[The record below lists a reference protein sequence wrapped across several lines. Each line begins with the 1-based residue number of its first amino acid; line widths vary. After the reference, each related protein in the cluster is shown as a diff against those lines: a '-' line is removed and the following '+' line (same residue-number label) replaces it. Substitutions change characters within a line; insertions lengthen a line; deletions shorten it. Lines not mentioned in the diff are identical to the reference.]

1 MINPKTL
8 LLVEDEQSIADALVF
23 SLEQE
28 GYSIIWCS
36 LGFEALKVLDQEKI
50 DLVVLDIGLPDITG
64 FDLCKMI
71 KAKEDLPIIF
81 LTARQEEVD
90 KLIGLEI
97 GGDDYITKPF
107 SLREVASRIKVILN
121 RYNRVASQYEAV
133 QHQSIQHQEKS
144 NCTIDLQAMS
154 ITYFNEVLEL
164 TRYEYLLLKIL
175 IESPNRV
182 YSRDVLMQ
190 NVWDEPD
197 RSFERS
203 VDTHIK
209 TLRSKL
215 KKVNAFVQPIKTHHG
230 LGYSFND
237 KEVA

>member
-1 MINPKTL
+1 MNQKTL

-28 GYSIIWCS
+28 GYRVIWCS
-36 LGFEALKVLDQEKI
+36 IGAEAIKTVEHEHV
-50 DLVVLDIGLPDITG
+50 DLVILDIGLPDITG

-71 KAKEDLPIIF
+71 KMEKDLPIIF

-107 SLREVASRIKVILN
+107 SLREVASRIKVILK
-121 RYNRVASQYEAV
+121 RYNRSSLQEQNSKRVRNSKC
-133 QHQSIQHQEKS
+133 SIDTE
-144 NCTIDLQAMS
+144 AMS
-154 ITYFNEVLEL
+154 ISYFECPLEL
-164 TRYEYLLLKIL
+164 TRYEYLLLKTL
-175 IESPNRV
+175 LESPNRV
-182 YSRDVLMQ
+182 FSRDLLMQ
-190 NVWDEPD
+190 QVWDDPD
-197 RSFERS
+197 QSYERS

-209 TLRSKL
+209 TLRGKL
-215 KKVNAFVQPIKTHHG
+215 KKVNALIQPIKTHHG

-237 KEVA
+237 KEMRE